1 MKEIIIDTRTSG
13 QRLDRFVHKY
23 LGGAPKSFVQK
34 MLRKHNIKLNDAK
47 ASGSEIVQA
56 GDVVKLFLSDATIEN
71 FAVDKLINA
80 DAGALDIVFED
91 DNVLIVNKP
100 AGVLSQPD
108 SAYVRDSI
116 ADRAVAYLREHAV
129 TGFTPAVA
137 NRLDRNTSGLVAI
150 GKTNAAMA
158 WLGGAFAEN
167 MCEKLYLTVVV
178 GEVHKPF
185 DVRVYISKNTHNTAV
200 VTKHAAEGA
209 KYASA
214 SFKPLASSGGY
225 SKLRV
230 KLETGRFHQIRAS
243 LKFAGYPIVGDAKY
257 GDTRIN
263 QDFRRRFGLGNQL
276 LHCESLTFNRTD
288 GELGYLAG
296 QKFIAEPPQMFQKI
310 INSLGLSCTTL

>member
-1 MKEIIIDTRTSG
+1 MREIIIDTRTSG

-34 MLRKHNIKLNDAK
+34 MLRKNNIKLNDTK
-47 ASGSEIVQA
+47 AAGNEVVEA
-56 GDVVKLFLSDATIEN
+56 GDVVKLFLSDATIDG
-71 FAVDKLINA
+71 FALDKPINIS
-80 DAGALDIVFED
+80 AGELDIVFED

-108 SAYVRDSI
+108 SADVRDSI
-116 ADRAVAYLREHAV
+116 ADRAVAYLRESAV

-158 WLGGAFAEN
+158 WLGSVFAEN
-167 MCEKLYLTVVV
+167 LCEKLYITVVV

-185 DVRVYISKNTHNTAV
+185 DVRVYIHKNTHNTAI
-200 VTKHAAEGA
+200 VTEHEAAGA
-209 KYASA
+209 KYAAA
-214 SFKPLASSGGY
+214 SFEPLASNGGY
-225 SKLRV
+225 SLLRV

-257 GDTRIN
+257 GEPRTN
-263 QDFRRRFGLGNQL
+263 QEFRRRFSLSSQL
-276 LHCESLTFNRTD
+276 LHCESLTFNCTD

-296 QKFIAEPPQMFQKI
+296 RKFTAEPPQLFKKI
-310 INSLGLSCTTL
+310 IDRTGLL